1 MLFSRN
7 GSFEPLKMRIEKVSG
22 RRAGLG
28 EVGRCPRREQRAMKD
43 DQRSVRTVYNG
54 RVWIN
59 ELDTKGPYRGSFQ
72 TKEAAVAV
80 GRAHAAA
87 QGRLHVIQDMD
98 GNVLETLSYIG

>member
-1 MLFSRN
+1 
-7 GSFEPLKMRIEKVSG
+7 
-22 RRAGLG
+22 
-28 EVGRCPRREQRAMKD
+28 MKD

-72 TKEAAVAV
+72 TKEAAFAV